1 MKLEFIGNAN
11 GQLNEDSFIYITKGE
26 ILKAYNENKA
36 KAFNELNGII
46 EMFTTPACF
55 CGQLTPEAFEKICQ
69 VHLQRTIYK
78 GIILSYGENHEGRE
92 YLQISLCHK

>member
-55 CGQLTPEAFEKICQ
+55 CDQLTPEAFEKICQ
-69 VHLQRTIYK
+69 VHLQSRVEAVMRCKVRT
-78 GIILSYGENHEGRE
+78 
-92 YLQISLCHK
+92 

>member
-36 KAFNELNGII
+36 KAYN
-46 EMFTTPACF
+46 TPINPLKCPYEP
-55 CGQLTPEAFEKICQ
+55 LT
-69 VHLQRTIYK
+69 
-78 GIILSYGENHEGRE
+78 
-92 YLQISLCHK
+92 SL

>member
-26 ILKAYNENKA
+26 ILKAYND
-36 KAFNELNGII
+36 ELNGII

-55 CGQLTPEAFEKICQ
+55 CDQLTPEAFEKICQ